1 MLCWFDFPPP
11 FFVLRSSATPVYL
24 VLGYH
29 YEHIGL
35 LVSLR
40 RRGLLAQ
47 GDYFVVGIDIEQ
59 YDAALPTKYMHG
71 LLQTTPDP
79 DVVEAFRHYL
89 AVVPSAPVRF
99 DEFAVK
105 VSIPST
111 FIASL
116 CVVVGYK
123 FTTGSGTG

>member
-1 MLCWFDFPPP
+1 MTFFPR
-11 FFVLRSSATPVYL
+11 FSTLASPVYL

-40 RRGLLAQ
+40 RRGLLDR
-47 GDYFVVGIDIEQ
+47 GDYFVVGVDIDQ

-79 DVVEAFRHYL
+79 DAVEAFRHYL
-89 AVVPSAPVRF
+89 GIVPSAPVRF
-99 DEFAVK
+99 EEFAVK
-105 VSIPST
+105 VSWS
-111 FIASL
+111 ARDRSRL
-116 CVVVGYK
+116 SRRQRAAVRRA
-123 FTTGSGTG
+123 